1 MARALDVDWMAR
13 ALDVDWMVSLQPTM
27 TDNTWNGD
35 ERLVPS
41 LHGDLHEP
49 ASLVLS
55 QVHKVATATLGE
67 RHTAGRRGG
76 EGDRE
81 GRGGKG
87 DREGDR
93 EGREG
98 GQGGEG
104 RGTGRGTGRG
114 GEGTGRGGDKGYRE
128 GRGENDSVHCLQY
141 NTACIF
147 STQTRC

>member
-1 MARALDVDWMAR
+1 MAR

-81 GRGGKG
+81 GR
-87 DREGDR
+87 
-93 EGREG
+93 EG

-104 RGTGRGTGRG
+104 TKGTGRG
-114 GEGTGRGGDKGYRE
+114 GEGDGEGDRE
-128 GRGENDSVHCLQY
+128 GRGGHREGRGQRVQGGEG
-141 NTACIF
+141 
-147 STQTRC
+147 RE